1 MKMYSLKE
9 IKEEYGI
16 SIPMLRK
23 MINNGVITVVKVGA
37 KNFIKKTDM
46 DEYIERNTIKAENV

>member
-1 MKMYSLKE
+1 MYTLKE

-23 MINNGVITVVKVGA
+23 MINNGMITVVKVGA
-37 KNFIKKTDM
+37 KNFIKKTDI
-46 DEYIERNTIKAENV
+46 DEYVERNTRKAVNV